1 MKKFMK
7 TCFALFIAINL
18 CGLRVSLFLNANL
31 GSDSFTLLQEGMG
44 YAMNMTIGEASRWFL
59 VITLSIALLI
69 NRKAIGWT
77 TIAYGLLIGYSMD
90 FYNNL
95 IGLLDIPN
103 MNLFIRLITVSLGQ
117 ICFIL
122 QFVVLIQY
130 CKGMNQVDAIA
141 YGIENHFHI
150 PYKYART
157 SIDILFIV
165 VGFILNGVIG
175 IGTLLAM
182 FTTGIGI
189 DFCLKRLN
197 SK

>member
-1 MKKFMK
+1 MKKFVK
-7 TCFALFIAINL
+7 TCFALFIAIQL
-18 CGLRVSLFLNANL
+18 CGLRVALFLNANL

-59 VITLSIALLI
+59 VITLTIALLI
-69 NRKAIGWT
+69 NRKSIGWT

-95 IGLLDIPN
+95 IGLLNIPD

-141 YGIENHFHI
+141 YGIENYLKI

-189 DFCLKRLN
+189 DYCLKRLN
-197 SK
+197 S

>member
-1 MKKFMK
+1 MKKFLK
-7 TCFALFIAINL
+7 TCFALFIAIQF
-18 CGLRVSLFLNANL
+18 CGLRVALFLNANL

-90 FYNNL
+90 FYNGL
-95 IGLLDIPN
+95 IGTLHIPE
-103 MNLFIRLITVSLGQ
+103 MHLFIRLITVILGQ
-117 ICFIL
+117 MFFIL

-130 CKGMNQVDAIA
+130 CKGMNQVDDIA
-141 YGIENHFHI
+141 YGLENHFKI

-157 SIDILFIV
+157 SIDVTFIV
-165 VGFILNGVIG
+165 VGFLLNGVVG

-197 SK
+197 SR